1 VTGPAA
7 IAVILA
13 AVGLPPVESLS
24 ELIMPIITIQQFPGR
39 TPQQK
44 QALAERITHAVREVY
59 GPTAQAVQVMI
70 QEIQPDDWFAEG
82 VAARTLPR
90 TYGQS

>member
-1 VTGPAA
+1 
-7 IAVILA
+7 
-13 AVGLPPVESLS
+13 
-24 ELIMPIITIQQFPGR
+24 MPIITIQQFPGR

-44 QALAERITHAVREVY
+44 QKLAEHITRAVREVY
-59 GPTAQAVQVMI
+59 GPTGQAVQVVI

-82 VAARTLPR
+82 VQAKTLPR